1 MRRQTI
7 TLLQFAPLLITL
19 TIANTASTC
28 NAQTK
33 SFTMERELGRR
44 FPAQLTPT
52 CVFSPDGQWAAIV
65 TIDLGSAVISSHART
80 ASGILDNL
88 EGSRIDLVNT
98 LSGERIEISGSGA
111 SYTPVW
117 SPNGDRLAFLS
128 TRDGTLAVWLWE
140 ASSKASRNIQGT
152 HVNGLNYFTPV
163 WGPDG
168 NSLLV
173 QLTGPQTSRLGHPR
187 GEEGGAKPI
196 VRESLPVRSED
207 AEAAELRRGS
217 SVAASDVL
225 ALINVVTANATE
237 VAHVTPR
244 LGWREVSPNGRWV
257 GYLEFSGPGDK
268 ARNNLYDLHVYDLI
282 REKDRIIAS
291 NVVTFYGAGAAWAP
305 DSAAIA
311 YLTEGL
317 EDEATSPNPSGL
329 YVSSRKPISDLWVA
343 YLDGKAPLLLRRQLQ
358 SKSDGTGR
366 VSLAAPMWTPD
377 AKALLVLS
385 NGNVS
390 LVSTDRTQ
398 KDRSFSVPER
408 KIVALLG
415 KNRGRDFVALPHQ
428 PDTVLVAEMNERN
441 ENAGYAKLN
450 LQTGA
455 TNVLWEEATP
465 ASRLAYNMYY
475 SDVSRDGGQLVY
487 VRERADL
494 PPEFWLADTNFAQ
507 QRKLIEFNAELAGV
521 RFGKSQ
527 VIDYLSSDGDKLRAA
542 LLLPPGYQPGTRVPL
557 VVWVYPHP
565 EHEANEFGLD
575 GIGSMNMQLLASR
588 GYAVLKPDTLT
599 HTGWPVESLARC
611 VLPAILKLIELGIAD
626 PTAVGIMGHSS
637 GGMATVALLTRSTIF
652 KAAIAESGYYDLFS
666 TYGSGG
672 AVVLSGYNA
681 ILTTPWKNQRVYL
694 DNTPILNIDRVQ
706 TPLLIIVG
714 EKDSMSALQSDEL
727 FTDLESLGKEAV
739 LVKYPDEGHVPYAWS
754 RANQVDLAKRMI
766 DWFDEHLKKPRDQ
779 AAEKPKPN

>member
-1 MRRQTI
+1 MKQRNTKSFQ
-7 TLLQFAPLLITL
+7 APFLWMILLIFS
-19 TIANTASTC
+19 NSPVC

-33 SFTMERELGRR
+33 TFTLEQELNRR
-44 FPAQLTPT
+44 WPTNQTPA
-52 CVFSPDGQWAAIV
+52 CAFSPDGQWVAIV
-65 TIDLGSAVISSHART
+65 TTKLASAQISDESRFK
-80 ASGILDNL
+80 SGIP
-88 EGSRIDLVNT
+88 EGLTGTRIDLVNT
-98 LSGERIEISGSGA
+98 ISHERIEIAGGSA
-111 SYTPVW
+111 SYGPAW
-117 SPNGDRLAFLS
+117 SPTGDRLAFLS
-128 TRDGTLAVWLWE
+128 TRGGQLAVWVWE
-140 ASSKASRNIQGT
+140 RSSKTSRKIQGT

-163 WGPDG
+163 WRPDG

-173 QLTGPQTSRLGHPR
+173 QLTEPRTSSLRHPS
-187 GEEGGAKPI
+187 GEAGGAKPI
-196 VRESLPVRSED
+196 VRESSPVRSED

-225 ALINVVTANATE
+225 ALINVVTANVTE

-244 LGWREVSPNGRWV
+244 LGWREISPDGRWV

-282 REKDRIIAS
+282 RNEDRIIAR
-291 NVVTFYGAGAAWAP
+291 NVVTFYGAGAAWSP

-317 EDEATSPNPSGL
+317 EDEASSPNPSGL

-358 SKSDGTGR
+358 DKSEGTGR

-377 AKALLVLS
+377 AQALLVLS
-385 NGNVS
+385 NGSIS
-390 LVSTDRTQ
+390 LVSMDRTQ

-408 KIVALLG
+408 KIIALLG
-415 KNRGRDFVALPHQ
+415 NNRGRDFVRLPRQ
-428 PDTVLVAEMNERN
+428 PDTVLVAEMNEQN

-475 SDVSRDGGQLVY
+475 SDVTRDGGQLVY

-494 PPEFWLADTNFAQ
+494 APEFWLADTSFAQ
-507 QRKLIEFNAELAGV
+507 QRKLIEFNADLAGV

-527 VIDYLSSDGDKLRAA
+527 VINYISSDGDKLRAA

-557 VVWVYPHP
+557 IVWVYPHP
-565 EHEANEFGLD
+565 EHEANEFGLA
-575 GIGSMNMQLLASR
+575 GIGPMNMQLLASR

-626 PTAVGIMGHSS
+626 PSAIGIMGHSS

-652 KAAIAESGYYDLFS
+652 KAAIASAGYYDLFS
-666 TYGSGG
+666 TYGNGG
-672 AVVLSGYNA
+672 AVMLSGYNA

-694 DNTPILNIDRVQ
+694 DNSPILDLDRVR
-706 TPLLIIVG
+706 TPLLIVVG
-714 EKDSMSALQSDEL
+714 EKDSMNALQSDEL
-727 FTDLESLGKEAV
+727 FADLQSLGKAAT
-739 LVKYPDEGHVPYAWS
+739 LVRYPDEGHVPVAWS
-754 RANQVDLAKRMI
+754 RANQVDLANRMI
-766 DWFDEHLKKPRDQ
+766 AWFDEHLKKPQNQ
-779 AAEKPKPN
+779 AAEKPEPN